1 MSLEYLVEEEDF
13 DKLLQNKRQEQIL
26 DVLQEYSDAESD
38 DFSKLLEDKRHK
50 EIVNVLKEIL
60 LSLSA
65 DNTSINVDISSI
77 IKEISNLKAE
87 LPGSIVNLGKLI
99 ENKLDELTTLSK
111 KEDYNWEFIIHR
123 DNKGYITKVD
133 ANKTK

>member
-1 MSLEYLVEEEDF
+1 MSLEYLVEEENF

-111 KEDYNWEFIIHR
+111 KEDYNWEFIVHR